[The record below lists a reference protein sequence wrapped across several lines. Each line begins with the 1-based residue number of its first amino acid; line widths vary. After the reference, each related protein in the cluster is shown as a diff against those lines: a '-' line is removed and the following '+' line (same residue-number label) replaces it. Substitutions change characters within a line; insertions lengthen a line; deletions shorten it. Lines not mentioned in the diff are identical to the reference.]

1 MIKFQHSNRN
11 SDSTTHHSTVGL
23 ADLSEQE
30 LRHVSGGVIP
40 APVVLWGVVIAG
52 ALLDECGAF
61 DAIDVG
67 AMLESM
73 N

>member
-1 MIKFQHSNRN
+1 MIKFQLSNRN
-11 SDSTTHHSTVGL
+11 SESTTHHSTVGL
-23 ADLSEQE
+23 PYLSEQE

-40 APVVLWGVVIAG
+40 EVVAMAAVFGILLAADAGV
-52 ALLDECGAF
+52 F

-67 AMLESM
+67 AMLERM